1 VNVLEDR
8 RVLGQRQVIQV
19 TEPAQRLIHPG
30 VTGDH
35 GVPGGASGGGRA
47 GHHRIVL
54 RHVALLGRV
63 AGRFSDERYRPQ
75 APGRATNGWRH
86 AHGVINGQEVA
97 QWTLCGKGGDM
108 ATAEECRTA
117 LEALAGRL
125 SEVDPQKRA
134 AILADRTLSCTV
146 TDLGVTF
153 VTKLGP
159 DGASPVT
166 EASPGDPPAQVRFS
180 AASDELL
187 AISGDPKRFV
197 RSWLSGKVKV
207 NASLTDIL
215 RLRKLL

>member
-1 VNVLEDR
+1 MALPEVL
-8 RVLGQRQVIQV
+8 
-19 TEPAQRLIHPG
+19 P
-30 VTGDH
+30 
-35 GVPGGASGGGRA
+35 GASAPGTTGSFCVTSRSSAGLRA
-47 GHHRIVL
+47 
-54 RHVALLGRV
+54 
-63 AGRFSDERYRPQ
+63 AGRFSDERYRPE

-97 QWTLCGKGGDM
+97 QWTLCGKGGGM

-180 AASDELL
+180 APSDELL

-207 NASLTDIL
+207 SASLTDIL

>member
-1 VNVLEDR
+1 
-8 RVLGQRQVIQV
+8 
-19 TEPAQRLIHPG
+19 
-30 VTGDH
+30 
-35 GVPGGASGGGRA
+35 
-47 GHHRIVL
+47 
-54 RHVALLGRV
+54 
-63 AGRFSDERYRPQ
+63 
-75 APGRATNGWRH
+75 
-86 AHGVINGQEVA
+86 
-97 QWTLCGKGGDM
+97 M

-134 AILADRTLSCTV
+134 AVLADRTLSCTA

-153 VTKLGP
+153 VTKLGA

-180 AASDELL
+180 APSDELL
-187 AISGDPKRFV
+187 AISGDPKLFV
-197 RSWLSGKVKV
+197 RSWLTGKVKV

>member
-1 VNVLEDR
+1 
-8 RVLGQRQVIQV
+8 
-19 TEPAQRLIHPG
+19 
-30 VTGDH
+30 
-35 GVPGGASGGGRA
+35 
-47 GHHRIVL
+47 
-54 RHVALLGRV
+54 
-63 AGRFSDERYRPQ
+63 
-75 APGRATNGWRH
+75 
-86 AHGVINGQEVA
+86 
-97 QWTLCGKGGDM
+97 M

-180 AASDELL
+180 APSGELL

-207 NASLTDIL
+207 SASLSDIL

>member
-1 VNVLEDR
+1 
-8 RVLGQRQVIQV
+8 
-19 TEPAQRLIHPG
+19 
-30 VTGDH
+30 
-35 GVPGGASGGGRA
+35 
-47 GHHRIVL
+47 
-54 RHVALLGRV
+54 
-63 AGRFSDERYRPQ
+63 
-75 APGRATNGWRH
+75 
-86 AHGVINGQEVA
+86 
-97 QWTLCGKGGDM
+97 M

-125 SEVDPQKRA
+125 SEVDPQKRGA
-134 AILADRTLSCTV
+134 VLADRTLSCTV

-159 DGASPVT
+159 DGASPVA

-180 AASDELL
+180 ASSDELL

-207 NASLTDIL
+207 SASLTDIL

>member
-1 VNVLEDR
+1 L
-8 RVLGQRQVIQV
+8 
-19 TEPAQRLIHPG
+19 
-30 VTGDH
+30 
-35 GVPGGASGGGRA
+35 RA
-47 GHHRIVL
+47 
-54 RHVALLGRV
+54 
-63 AGRFSDERYRPQ
+63 AGRFSDERYRPE

-86 AHGVINGQEVA
+86 AHGVINGPEVA

-134 AILADRTLSCTV
+134 AVLADRTLSATV

-187 AISGDPKRFV
+187 AVAGDPGRFV
-197 RSWLSGKVKV
+197 RSWLSGRVKV
-207 NASLTDIL
+207 QASVTDLL